1 VTPNP
6 EDTAVMVEYSS
17 PNTNKLH
24 LGHVRNNLLG
34 YSVAEI
40 IKASGKKYIKLKS
53 SMIENSY
60 LQINAGWQKFGNGET
75 PVDRFKRR

>member
-1 VTPNP
+1 
-6 EDTAVMVEYSS
+6 MVEYSS

-24 LGHVRNNLLG
+24 LGHVRRNLLG

-53 SMIENSY
+53 SMIEIHICKSM
-60 LQINAGWQKFGNGET
+60 LALAEIWKWRNASRQ
-75 PVDRFKRR
+75 V